1 MIPTKKP
8 YSTETI
14 HSLLSVAIDA
24 KKSKKD
30 NLDTHLNNLFKLV
43 RNSCLESIKNR
54 VFDKKDYHS
63 NADYLKAYSICEII
77 EKNMQLENK
86 KFSAQ
91 FIENKITDF
100 TYPYYLDVS
109 PTNYNELEDHL
120 KDILGGNPYNIARQQ
135 IADSKKEHLPEYAAY
150 IALTKPVRDKFF
162 ASNKDL
168 IKQIDSIL
176 CTTIEISDDL
186 PNKKMNS
193 EQVAKPSK
201 IKM

>member
-8 YSTETI
+8 YSAETI
-14 HSLLSVAIDA
+14 QSLLSVAIDA

-63 NADYLKAYSICEII
+63 NADYLKAYTICETI
-77 EKNMQLENK
+77 ERNMQLENK

-109 PTNYNELEDHL
+109 PSNYNELEDQL

-135 IADSKKEHLPEYAAY
+135 VADSKKDLLPEYAAY
-150 IALTKPVRDKFF
+150 ISLTKPVRDKFF
-162 ASNKDL
+162 SSNKDL
-168 IKQIDSIL
+168 INQIDSIL
-176 CTTIEISDDL
+176 CTSLEISDEL
-186 PNKKMNS
+186 PITKMNS
-193 EQVAKPSK
+193 EKAVKPLNNE
-201 IKM
+201 M